1 MSESVSEPLSEVL
14 TLSESV
20 SESVSEVSENLVSVS
35 ESVSEVSKNFVSES
49 ESASDTDSDTSSCPN
64 SCPCPPNSAVRFFKF
79 ISFCVFFNS
88 YRNTLII
95 SLEEFEFSFYMEIV
109 IEKIPPPNDL
119 PQFSK
124 ICTQK
129 KVHLV

>member
-1 MSESVSEPLSEVL
+1 MSEPLSEVL

-64 SCPCPPNSAVRFFKF
+64 SCPCPPNSANDY
-79 ISFCVFFNS
+79 INE
-88 YRNTLII
+88 LIDNEI
-95 SLEEFEFSFYMEIV
+95 GQLIEEEINLV
-109 IEKIPPPNDL
+109 ENCNLYTYQDIPKEPDNIL
-119 PQFSK
+119 M
-124 ICTQK
+124 
-129 KVHLV
+129 

>member
-14 TLSESV
+14 TL

-64 SCPCPPNSAVRFFKF
+64 SCPCPPNSTTHPIPSQGQVKK
-79 ISFCVFFNS
+79 IDENKDINMFCKMWTMNLQK
-88 YRNTLII
+88 TC
-95 SLEEFEFSFYMEIV
+95 
-109 IEKIPPPNDL
+109 NDL
-119 PQFSK
+119 SIINRKAVNPNQFFY
-124 ICTQK
+124 ITRW
-129 KVHLV
+129 